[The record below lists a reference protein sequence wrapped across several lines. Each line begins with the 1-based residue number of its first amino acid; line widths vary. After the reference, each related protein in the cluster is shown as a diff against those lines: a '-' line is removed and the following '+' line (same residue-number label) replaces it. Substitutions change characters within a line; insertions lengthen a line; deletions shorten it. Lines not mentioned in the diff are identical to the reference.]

1 LTSKVA
7 DFSHDALA
15 YACLGFSII
24 PTIGKKPFLNTWK
37 RYQIAPMPIEK
48 IPRHFASRSITGLAV
63 VLGGVSGDLCCRDF
77 DDEGAYQAWAA
88 KHPDFASTLPTAKTA
103 SGFHVYFRRSG
114 QTTRKLGDGE
124 LRGEG
129 SYCLLPP
136 SKHPDGPI
144 YEWIRE
150 PSDEIPIVDPTL
162 AGLSQT
168 WGKYTEGTEVQRH
181 RGTEGTDVVG
191 DGGGRKGKNPT
202 SPTAICSIEQAVRA
216 AIPTE
221 KRQNHDFLFRLAR
234 ALLALQ
240 DHWRTEEKLLPNEA
254 LSNDVLRNAFDLWHR
269 NAGPLLR
276 PDQTRDEYF
285 LEFLAAW
292 EDARIPLGESSMNQ
306 ILETARKSSPPDVV
320 FRNGLSDPRIIL
332 LVKFCR
338 ELQRETGEKPFY
350 LACRTV
356 QQLFNLGS
364 PRTAHRWLKGLHGLK
379 IINTVEKGGPETRK
393 ATRFRYL
400 PPLDEVSADNQ
411 QG

>member
-1 LTSKVA
+1 MTSKVA
-7 DFSHDALA
+7 DFSHHALA
-15 YACLGFSII
+15 YSRLGFSILPI
-24 PTIGKKPFLNTWK
+24 NGK
-37 RYQIAPMPIEK
+37 RYHGRSWKKYQTTPMPEHEI
-48 IPRHFASRSITGLAV
+48 RHRFSSPSISGLAV
-63 VLGGVSGDLCCRDF
+63 VLGQISGDLCCRDF
-77 DDEGAYQAWAA
+77 DDEGAYHAWAA
-88 KHPDFASTLPTAKTA
+88 EHPDHASTLPTAKTA
-103 SGFHVYFRRSG
+103 NGFHVYFKTSR
-114 QTTRKLGDGE
+114 QNTRKLGDGE
-124 LRGEG
+124 LRGER

-144 YEWIRE
+144 YEWVRE
-150 PSDEIPIVDPTL
+150 PSGQIPFIDPNL
-162 AGLSQT
+162 AGLSRT

-181 RGTEGTDVVG
+181 RGSEGTDVVG
-191 DGGGRKGKNPT
+191 NRGRRRKNPT
-202 SPTAICSIEQAVRA
+202 SPTSISSIDQAVSTS
-216 AIPTE
+216 IPTE

-240 DHWRTEEKLLPNEA
+240 DHWRTEDKLPPNET

-269 NAGPLLR
+269 NAGPFLR

-292 EDARIPLGESSMNQ
+292 EDARIPLGEGSMNQ
-306 ILETARKSSPPDVV
+306 ILETARKASPPDEV

-338 ELQRETGEKPFY
+338 ELQRASGDGPFY

-364 PRTAHRWLKGLHGLK
+364 PRTAHCWLKGLHGLR
-379 IINTVEKGGPETRK
+379 IINPVEKGGPETRK

-400 PPLDEVSADNQ
+400 PPLDEASADNQ